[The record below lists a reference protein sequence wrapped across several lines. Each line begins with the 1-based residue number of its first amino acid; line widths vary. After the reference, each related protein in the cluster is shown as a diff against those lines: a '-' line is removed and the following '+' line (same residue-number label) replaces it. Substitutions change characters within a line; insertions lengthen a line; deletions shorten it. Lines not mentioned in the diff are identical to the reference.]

1 MQQLRSFEAFLLVLG
16 LLLLAG
22 AGVCGLIG
30 KLVPGSDAAGGFA
43 IAGGLCF
50 VAAAIMYTKPNV
62 KKPSPPPPAES
73 DESSPPETTI
83 RPGPQ

>member
-30 KLVPGSDAAGGFA
+30 QLVPGSPASGGFA

-50 VAAAIMYTKPNV
+50 VAAAIMYTKPGT
-62 KKPSPPPPAES
+62 KKPTPAQEAEI
-73 DESSPPETTI
+73 DEASPPEHSI
-83 RPGPQ
+83 RTGPK

>member
-30 KLVPGSDAAGGFA
+30 KLVPGSDASGGFA

-50 VAAAIMYTKPNV
+50 VAAAIMYTKTDA
-62 KKPSPPPPAES
+62 KKPSPTEQAERH
-73 DESSPPETTI
+73 EAGPPETDI
-83 RPGPQ
+83 RTGPQ